1 MPYPAKKSN
10 DLARAA
16 SALRKALKTGAEA
29 LEDGDPAIRLK
40 AVHAVSTAAG
50 TLAKLAELS
59 DLEARLQALEQ
70 ALLQHQ
76 GPLSLRRQSHE
87 QAAT

>member
-1 MPYPAKKSN
+1 MAYPSKKTN

-16 SALRKALKTGAEA
+16 SALRKALKTAA
-29 LEDGDPAIRLK
+29 ALLEDPDPSTRLK
-40 AVHAVSTAAG
+40 AVHGVSTAAG

-70 ALLQHQ
+70 AVQRPMRKIL
-76 GPLSLRRQSHE
+76 
-87 QAAT
+87 